1 MKDQT
6 VIYKSYDN
14 MYKAM
19 YERDFL
25 RENGVESFLSEDSTL
40 PLDPTL
46 MGKTWGIKLYVFEKD
61 IPTIYRLL
69 AELNNEK

>member
-46 MGKTWGIKLYVFEKD
+46 TLFSYTAGAVSPNW
-61 IPTIYRLL
+61 
-69 AELNNEK
+69 A

>member
-19 YERDFL
+19 Y
-25 RENGVESFLSEDSTL
+25 ESFLSEDSTL

-61 IPTIYRLL
+61 IPTIDRLL

>member
-46 MGKTWGIKLYVFEKD
+46 MGKTWGIKL
-61 IPTIYRLL
+61 
-69 AELNNEK
+69 